1 MNKPRLTKLPAMLA
15 LALAIHAAA
24 TAAAE
29 EPREIIARM
38 EQNMRGD
45 ASYSEMTMQTV
56 RPRYTRE
63 ISLRSWRLGEDY
75 ALIFVTA
82 PARDEGTAYLKRGRE
97 IWNYQ
102 PRIDRTIKMP
112 PSMMSQSW
120 MGSDFTNDDLV
131 GAASLIDD
139 YTHRLAGAETVD
151 GHECYV
157 IELIPEPE
165 NPIVYE
171 KVVYRVT
178 KTLEITDEEG
188 NSVRK
193 ELNLPVR
200 VDNYDERDELV
211 NTIHFREIKE
221 IGGRTIP
228 TVMEMIPADR
238 ANQKTVLTTHD
249 IEFDIDI
256 SSDFFSIRNL
266 TDMQN

>member
-1 MNKPRLTKLPAMLA
+1 MQNFRIMKRWLCVLAPVLVLTS
-15 LALAIHAAA
+15 AAGA
-24 TAAAE
+24 KDAV
-29 EPREIIARM
+29 EIIRRM
-38 EQNMRGD
+38 EHNVRGE
-45 ASYSEMTMQTV
+45 ASHNEMTMQTV

-63 ISLRSWRLGEDY
+63 ISLRSWRLGDDY
-75 ALIFVTA
+75 ALIFITA
-82 PARDEGTAYLKRGRE
+82 PARDEGTAFLKRGNE

-131 GAASLIDD
+131 GAASLVDD
-139 YTHRLAGAETVD
+139 YTHNLIGSETVD

-178 KTLEITDEEG
+178 KRIEYTDRDG
-188 NSVRK
+188 NTVMK
-193 ELNLPVR
+193 EHNLPLR

-211 NTIHFREIKE
+211 STIHFRKIRE
-221 IGGRTIP
+221 IGGRIIP
-228 TVMEMIPADR
+228 TVMEMLPADR
-238 ANQKTVLTTHD
+238 QNQKTVLTTHKA
-249 IEFDIDI
+249 EFDIEI

-266 TDMQN
+266 TDMQK